1 MLIISVHKYTGDL
14 NIQLPNL
21 IKSQTVG
28 SRQQRV
34 RKLNFILES
43 QYIVRDIMLARIV
56 QNEKNGRVIQK
67 S

>member
-28 SRQQRV
+28 SRRQRA
-34 RKLNFILES
+34 RKLNFILEL
-43 QYIVRDIMLARIV
+43 QYIVQDIMLVRIV
-56 QNEKNGRVIQK
+56 QSEKNGSVIPK

>member
-1 MLIISVHKYTGDL
+1 MLIYLPTGIL
-14 NIQLPNL
+14 GFKHPTANL
-21 IKSQTVG
+21 IKSQIVG
-28 SRQQRV
+28 SRQQRA

-56 QNEKNGRVIQK
+56 QSEKNGRVIPK